1 MWQARHTG
9 MKRLPA
15 VGALLLIAAF
25 LTACG
30 SDAGSTAVDP
40 GGDPSPPAAMP
51 TEVPAAPG
59 VVDTRGLVTVMDA
72 GDSPELCLGPVAD
85 SYPPQCG
92 GPPIDG
98 WDWSQDK
105 EMYDSQGGIRWGQ
118 FMVSGTWDGTTLD
131 FESAVPAPIYDATP
145 TPEPTYPTPSM
156 EHSSADLEQI
166 AAEVGTLPGA
176 QGAYA
181 DQGHVLVD
189 VTYDDGTLQDW
200 ADETYG
206 DGVVV
211 VNSML
216 LDREA

>member
-1 MWQARHTG
+1 
-9 MKRLPA
+9 MKRLLA
-15 VGALLLIAAF
+15 IRALLLTATF

-30 SDAGSTAVDP
+30 SDDDGSTAVDP
-40 GGDPSPPAAMP
+40 TGDPSPPAGMP

-59 VVDTRGLVTVMDA
+59 VVDTRGLVTVMDT
-72 GDSPELCLGPVAD
+72 GDSPELCLGPVAE
-85 SYPPQCG
+85 SYPPQCS
-92 GPPIDG
+92 GPPIDR
-98 WDWSQDK
+98 WDWSQHQ
-105 EMYDSQGGIRWGQ
+105 EMYDSQGHIRWGQ
-118 FMVSGTWDGTTLD
+118 FMVSGTWDGATLG
-131 FESAVPAPIYDATP
+131 FENAVPASIYDAMP
-145 TPEPTYPTPSM
+145 TPEPTYPTPSV
-156 EHSSADLEQI
+156 EHSLVELEQI
-166 AAEVGTLPGA
+166 SEEVGRLPGA

-211 VNSML
+211 VDSML